1 MTRGLN
7 MLGHAVAAA
16 ALVALVGGVTSDA
29 AAARHR
35 HAFQCRFAQRNTIAT
50 TREARVYVD
59 HDRFGTAVFGC
70 LYGSS
75 RRRLLGP
82 TGGEIGVTH
91 VQLAGRYVGFF
102 VQSSGARDSTMARAV
117 VYVVDLKSGKR
128 LHQEAGG
135 GMGGQTDLFGFNIVL
150 KADGAAGWIVETR
163 DPSTNR
169 LVCREVHRVDASG
182 AAVLDSSVGIDE
194 RSLALGGSSLYWTD
208 GGQVRSAQLR

>member
-1 MTRGLN
+1 MTRGLH
-7 MLGHAVAAA
+7 LLKHALAAA
-16 ALVALVGGVTSDA
+16 VTVGAVSSDA

-35 HAFQCRFAQRNTIAT
+35 HAFQCRFAQRNTIAA
-50 TREARVYVD
+50 TREARVYVG
-59 HDRFGTAVFGC
+59 HGPRVGTAVFGC

-75 RRRLLGP
+75 RRRLLGS

-102 VQSSGARDSTMARAV
+102 VQTSGARDSTMADAG

-128 LHQEAGG
+128 LHGENGG
-135 GMGGQTDLFGFNIVL
+135 GMGQVDLFGFNIVL

-169 LVCREVHRVDASG
+169 LVGREVHRVDTSG
-182 AAVLDSSVGIDE
+182 AAVLDSSICIDE
-194 RSLALGGSSLYWTD
+194 TSLALGGSSLYWTD
-208 GGQVRSAQLR
+208 AGQVRSAHLR